1 MIPGRTLAILALACV
16 LAGCVSEQRSKHLN
30 MSIPISFFS
39 RSEMEQESKAV
50 AARRSSGSGRY
61 DTWKRY
67 HNSLCKVARQY
78 GNVSDSPDPAP
89 DFYFSGDWFH
99 ELSDGFALLTTRGF
113 SSQALRDFQ
122 SIVAAH
128 HSDALLNM
136 GGEVTTRLYGLEIL
150 ITSSG
155 IFVAWDG
162 QTPAGCKAKLSAIGV
177 SLE

>member
-1 MIPGRTLAILALACV
+1 M
-16 LAGCVSEQRSKHLN
+16 
-30 MSIPISFFS
+30 
-39 RSEMEQESKAV
+39 
-50 AARRSSGSGRY
+50 
-61 DTWKRY
+61 
-67 HNSLCKVARQY
+67 
-78 GNVSDSPDPAP
+78 
-89 DFYFSGDWFH
+89 
-99 ELSDGFALLTTRGF
+99 
-113 SSQALRDFQ
+113 RDFQ